1 MNNNFPSQQKYTIKV
16 FLVINYRFS
25 RTPRYIDLFPFPW
38 AFRVLKMLLFF
49 NLHHCR
55 RNTLQTKELFFPTTF
70 PLDKDHYMI
79 LIHIGYINA
88 ISPSLSSCFSEEHEK
103 EVIPPILYFSRFQSP
118 HVFISLEG
126 EKERRKRDGGQ
137 TWVHSSMTLVL
148 YISKTKQEQDE
159 GNKLHVHV
167 LACLD

>member
-1 MNNNFPSQQKYTIKV
+1 MNNNFPSQQKYTIQV

-49 NLHHCR
+49 NLHYCR

-70 PLDKDHYMI
+70 RLDKDHYMI

-88 ISPSLSSCFSEEHEK
+88 ISPSLSSCFSEEHEE
-103 EVIPPILYFSRFQSP
+103 EVIPPILYFSRFRSP

-126 EKERRKRDGGQ
+126 EKERRKRDWGQ
-137 TWVHSSMTLVL
+137 TWVHSSMTFVL

-167 LACLD
+167 PACLD

>member
-1 MNNNFPSQQKYTIKV
+1 MNNNFPSQQKYTIQV

-159 GNKLHVHV
+159 GNKLHVHIP
-167 LACLD
+167 ACLD

>member
-1 MNNNFPSQQKYTIKV
+1 MNNNFPSRQKYTIQV

-70 PLDKDHYMI
+70 RLDKDMI

-88 ISPSLSSCFSEEHEK
+88 ISPSLSSCFSEEHDK

-126 EKERRKRDGGQ
+126 EKERRKRDWGQ
-137 TWVHSSMTLVL
+137 TWVHSSMTFVL

-167 LACLD
+167 PACLD

>member
-1 MNNNFPSQQKYTIKV
+1 MNNNFPSQQKYTIQV

-70 PLDKDHYMI
+70 RLDKDHYMI

-126 EKERRKRDGGQ
+126 EKERRKRDWGQ

-148 YISKTKQEQDE
+148 YISKTKQEQDG

-167 LACLD
+167 PTRLD